1 MAKLEHTQV
10 SVSTCVVLVFAA
22 VLRFACEFMDFF
34 DLGKKK
40 SSVMRFHLSALL
52 FFSYANWCWL
62 AVGFEKMGLKLDFFF
77 STLGLYG
84 VIGSSDR
91 SLKIE
96 WVDKTLWKDSEK
108 EEKIMK

>member
-1 MAKLEHTQV
+1 
-10 SVSTCVVLVFAA
+10 
-22 VLRFACEFMDFF
+22 
-34 DLGKKK
+34 
-40 SSVMRFHLSALL
+40 MRFHLSALL

-96 WVDKTLWKDSEK
+96 WVDKALWKD
-108 EEKIMK
+108 